1 MDTENQIV
9 KFAYTD
15 SNGMER
21 EPTPDELQANPDTF
35 GSDGK
40 KHKPRRQRISYWRV
54 VFLFLFG
61 PIGFFSISIVLGIIG
76 VLVSGAVF
84 KTTSQSLTEMSLA
97 GNDPEYY
104 LLALTIHGFLIG
116 IFLPIFLLYIF
127 FNNSAVEERRKR
139 VASFYPN
146 KLKKEAR
153 LNLKRSASASARV
166 DTDKLKAE
174 AKAEIKRA
182 TSKIADTTDQTVG
195 KSLAYILSK
204 VKKE

>member
-1 MDTENQIV
+1 MDTDNQHI

-15 SNGMER
+15 NDGMER
-21 EPTPDELQANPDTF
+21 EPTPDELKANPNTS

-61 PIGFFSISIVLGIIG
+61 PIGFFSISIILGIIG
-76 VLVSGAVF
+76 VLVSGAIF
-84 KTTSQSLTEMSLA
+84 QSASQSFVDMSLS

-104 LLALTIHGFLIG
+104 LLALTIHGFLIAVS
-116 IFLPIFLLYIF
+116 LPIFLLYIF
-127 FNNSAVEERRKR
+127 LNNSAVENRRKR

-146 KLKKEAR
+146 KLKKEAH
-153 LNLKRSASASARV
+153 LEMKKTSSASARV

-182 TSKIADTTDQTVG
+182 TSKIADTTDQAVG
-195 KSLAYILSK
+195 KSLAFILSK